1 MPHVDP
7 VFRYDR
13 THQADV
19 QQGPS
24 GSMDMSTESD
34 QQRRVRCARQGFQ
47 DRDSRGSSTADD
59 HWLGYRTET
68 IFLKRSSGRN

>member
-24 GSMDMSTESD
+24 GPDVVAVGSMDMSTESE
-34 QQRRVRCARQGFQ
+34 QERRVRSARQGFQ

-68 IFLKRSSGRN
+68 ISF